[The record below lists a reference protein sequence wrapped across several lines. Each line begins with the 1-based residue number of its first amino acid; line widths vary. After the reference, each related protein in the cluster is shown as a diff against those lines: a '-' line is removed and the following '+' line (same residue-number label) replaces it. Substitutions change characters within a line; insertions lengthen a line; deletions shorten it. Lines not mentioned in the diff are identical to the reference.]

1 MVAIQDRLFSIS
13 QETGRALDDTAK
25 IYQRLEQVIEGT
37 GKSQID
43 SQAQALAISKTL
55 NQEMTISGAT
65 TAEATRAITDMV
77 HGMAGGVLQAR
88 QLRMMMQQMPDLARV
103 LAEGLGTNVKGLE
116 AMVHAGL
123 PVEQV
128 LKALENEAGKVD
140 ARFQDMPKTFARV
153 WTELS
158 NAVEQ
163 YIGRASQAGSV
174 SGLVKDAISG
184 LARNIDTVAT
194 AAELA
199 GGAMAAWLGGKGLQ
213 TISGIA
219 YVLRDAVTAQ
229 GAYKTAAMAS
239 AEADIANAAAKQ
251 QAVAATVARI
261 DSNLDLAQSELQLQR
276 AAAARLMET
285 NALAEAD
292 IALLPVG
299 QRIAELESQIAAGML
314 RAASA
319 E

>member
-1 MVAIQDRLFSIS
+1 
-13 QETGRALDDTAK
+13 
-25 IYQRLEQVIEGT
+25 
-37 GKSQID
+37 
-43 SQAQALAISKTL
+43 
-55 NQEMTISGAT
+55 MTISGAT